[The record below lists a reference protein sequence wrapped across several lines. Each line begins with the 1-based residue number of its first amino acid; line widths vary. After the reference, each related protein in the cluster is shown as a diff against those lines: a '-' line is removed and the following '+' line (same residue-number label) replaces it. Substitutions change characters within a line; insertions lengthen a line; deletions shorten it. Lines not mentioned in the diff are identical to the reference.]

1 VKRNNHG
8 LLIAF
13 VVLVALAIIGPVIA
27 GTLFGP
33 GGIWENTDNAP
44 GWALGLMA
52 AFIGPSMIATP
63 AALVVGIILLV
74 RWLGGGA
81 TPPTPDQE
89 PQEEEKKGT
98 KEEARDEAL
107 EILRRRYAAGEISL
121 EEYENMHQTLSGSH
135 PNGVP
140 RT

>member
-81 TPPTPDQE
+81 TLPSPDQE
-89 PQEEEKKGT
+89 PQEEKKGT
-98 KEEARDEAL
+98 EKAPDEAL

-121 EEYENMHQTLSGSH
+121 EEYENMHQTLGGNH
-135 PNGVP
+135 RNGVP
-140 RT
+140 RV